1 MRPYNV
7 LLLTLVLLFAFSNA
21 VLAVTPA
28 TATAV
33 NNEADYKRSLRAAET
48 TANSVDDEEERGL
61 TSGLTSGI
69 SKLKEKAQLYK
80 MRSGAAKEIKLKA
93 AEAAKTAKATAKA
106 DKLKAAK
113 WNHSNVRA
121 DTSGPPTSTSTAPC
135 PLVTMR
141 SNSNT
146 PDPGAVVLL
155 INSLDE
161 VRDEFG
167 QDPETTSVIR
177 DEFIEHA
184 GGCIQHAVI
193 DKPDLNLIMPAMNI
207 PNLRAKDCREIL
219 RVLNKLGDILWYKD
233 TGSEFKT
240 WIILNPTVVLD
251 FVRQVV
257 DHNYVGNAGESY
269 DALRHDGTLQHSL
282 LMASPFPVPRSGKR

>member
-113 WNHSNVRA
+113 GWLNQNKKPEKLFKDLGLEKLDPRA
-121 DTSGPPTSTSTAPC
+121 QES
-135 PLVTMR
+135 
-141 SNSNT
+141 
-146 PDPGAVVLL
+146 
-155 INSLDE
+155 INYPIYLRYNE
-161 VRDEFG
+161 AFLKRN
-167 QDPETTSVIR
+167 PN
-177 DEFIEHA
+177 
-184 GGCIQHAVI
+184 GG
-193 DKPDLNLIMPAMNI
+193 
-207 PNLRAKDCREIL
+207 
-219 RVLNKLGDILWYKD
+219 
-233 TGSEFKT
+233 
-240 WIILNPTVVLD
+240 TV
-251 FVRQVV
+251 
-257 DHNYVGNAGESY
+257 
-269 DALRHDGTLQHSL
+269 
-282 LMASPFPVPRSGKR
+282 